1 MTAKPARREAPEK
14 LGNCRSRGQGDGL
27 RRLEAVA
34 QAVEGKMTGLGRGGA
49 NGDLELGW
57 EQEDW
62 RVGQS
67 PKEVEIED
75 RNEEAEESQGT
86 SRKSEQQFALT
97 FWAGGQVPSGRD
109 CPALDA
115 TAYYRF

>member
-1 MTAKPARREAPEK
+1 MSGE
-14 LGNCRSRGQGDGL
+14 DGL
-27 RRLEAVA
+27 RRLEAVD
-34 QAVEGKMTGLGRGGA
+34 QEVEGKMTGWGTNR
-49 NGDLELGW
+49 DLELGW

-67 PKEVEIED
+67 PKETDIEGRD
-75 RNEEAEESQGT
+75 EEAEESQGT
-86 SRKSEQQFALT
+86 SRESARQFAFT

-115 TAYYRF
+115 TAYHCF